1 MANSKYEDIKMRFIR
16 ECIDN
21 NIQWTDELLYMIY
34 SEYPIGVINPE
45 LGSLNQVKKGLEM
58 EYETLWDMQPSLEED
73 EDKAFAIQHARDIY
87 DVLLSR
93 TDYRGIE

>member
-16 ECIDN
+16 ECNDN
-21 NIQWTDELLYMIY
+21 NIHWTDALLYMIY
-34 SEYPIGVINPE
+34 SEYPIGIINPE

>member
-1 MANSKYEDIKMRFIR
+1 MKNSVYKDIKQKFEQMCR
-16 ECIDN
+16 DK
-21 NIQWTDELLYMIY
+21 NICWTDALLYMIY
-34 SEYPIGVINPE
+34 SEYPIGVIDPE